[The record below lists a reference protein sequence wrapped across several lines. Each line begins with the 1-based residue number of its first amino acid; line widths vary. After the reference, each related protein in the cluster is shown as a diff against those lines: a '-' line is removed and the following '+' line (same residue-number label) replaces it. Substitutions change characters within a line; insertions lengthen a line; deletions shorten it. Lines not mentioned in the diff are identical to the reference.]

1 MGAFLAV
8 PLTIVSLVTSNHLFP
23 AEDIKLPG

>member
-8 PLTIVSLVTSNHLFP
+8 PLLIVAMVTISHLFP
-23 AEDIKLPG
+23 SEDAKLPG

>member
-8 PLTIVSLVTSNHLFP
+8 PVLIVAMVIISHVFP
-23 AEDIKLPG
+23 SEDSKLPG